1 MKVVKI
7 HSHFQRK
14 TLINV
19 RMQTTYIEKEHYK
32 IIMRLGFTCYLP
44 SAALNALNKDNKGK
58 NRNIHLP
65 LNTQK
70 LLYANSL
77 Q

>member
-1 MKVVKI
+1 
-7 HSHFQRK
+7 
-14 TLINV
+14 
-19 RMQTTYIEKEHYK
+19 MQTTYIGRELYK
-32 IIMRLGFTCYLP
+32 ILMRLGFTCYLP

-58 NRNIHLP
+58 NRNIYLP
-65 LNTQK
+65 LYTQK